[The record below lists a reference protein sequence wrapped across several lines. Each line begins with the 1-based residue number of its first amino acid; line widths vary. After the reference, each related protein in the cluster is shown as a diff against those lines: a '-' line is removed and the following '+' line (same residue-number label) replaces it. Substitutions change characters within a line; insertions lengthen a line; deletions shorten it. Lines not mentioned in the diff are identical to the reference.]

1 MRLRACAA
9 LALALASAG
18 PVSAPVSA
26 QPVDDLQQGDA
37 LVQSIG
43 WRLSHANARF
53 CPRAAPGIG
62 LLLGDAQTYQD
73 PAAAREA
80 YGLPGDI
87 AVAAVA
93 ADGPAAQAG
102 FAANMAITAVAGE
115 PVGPAPRQ
123 GSWDR
128 VWALQ
133 ARLEQAVAATGAAT
147 LTLADG
153 HSLTVAGAP
162 SCAVRFILDDGKG
175 NAGATRMQVRVGREA
190 LAALSGDEAMIA
202 ALMAHELAHAA
213 LDHESA
219 LDRESTSGPGH
230 RTAASV
236 RRTEREA
243 DRLSVWLLANA
254 GYDPGTAVRMIG
266 RIGPRGLLVI
276 GAASHGSNR
285 TRANEMAAEIAVLRA
300 APDADW
306 AARFRREE

>member
-1 MRLRACAA
+1 M
-9 LALALASAG
+9 
-18 PVSAPVSA
+18 
-26 QPVDDLQQGDA
+26 
-37 LVQSIG
+37 QSIG

-73 PAAAREA
+73 PAAARET

-115 PVGPAPRQ
+115 RVGPAPRQ

-219 LDRESTSGPGH
+219 LGPGH

-254 GYDPGTAVRMIG
+254 GYDPGAAVRMIG